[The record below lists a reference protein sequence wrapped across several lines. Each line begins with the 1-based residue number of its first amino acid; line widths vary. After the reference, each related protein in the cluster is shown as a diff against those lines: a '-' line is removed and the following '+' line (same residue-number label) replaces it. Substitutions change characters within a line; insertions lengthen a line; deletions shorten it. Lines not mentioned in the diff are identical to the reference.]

1 MNVWHVCLSCW
12 FYRYVLVPTDR
23 GNNSTFATRYAAYYG
38 VCHSSS
44 GNLPASVQQQEFTF
58 IIFISSAVLPRF
70 SVWAAWPL
78 SSFTASA
85 GSTDVRTPKHVK
97 LKADT
102 QNEAKVDSP
111 FSYICNERDSTE
123 FQLSSWFFYR
133 GFVRDASQSSSFLQM
148 HHASTL
154 TWWRLLSGSLSRS
167 IQKTIPSSE
176 ALEAVLVQ
184 MKVQDTFRET
194 QAN

>member
-133 GFVRDASQSSSFLQM
+133 GFY
-148 HHASTL
+148 L